1 MTSHSA
7 YEFAQIRSSYVLVKS
22 QHHSLSCEAQS
33 IKFSVITDSQ
43 IILSIWITI
52 INFSHDA

>member
-7 YEFAQIRSSYVLVKS
+7 YEFAQIRSSYVLLKS

-43 IILSIWITI
+43 IMLTVFLD
-52 INFSHDA
+52 NYY